1 VNTYDLSDRVAMVTG
16 GSGGL
21 GAASVE
27 ALVAAGARVTVFD
40 LSRPTADVEWIEG
53 DITSSDSLA
62 TAVATV
68 EESHGSLDVLV
79 HSAGIPG
86 PWKSALQLDEEDWR
100 RVLEVNAT
108 GAFLAA
114 KTVLP
119 GMIGRGYGRVVFISS
134 IAGREGNALLP
145 AYSASK
151 AAVIALT
158 KALGRDV
165 AGTGVLVNAV
175 SPAAF
180 ATPMSLE
187 QPEEI
192 QAGMKAAIPL
202 GRFGEPSE
210 LGALVAWLASE
221 DCSFA
226 TGATFDISGGRGVA

>member
-1 VNTYDLSDRVAMVTG
+1 VNTYDLDGRVALVTG
-16 GSGGL
+16 GSSGL
-21 GAASVE
+21 GAAAVE
-27 ALVAAGARVTVFD
+27 ALVTAGAAVSVFD
-40 LSRPTADVEWIEG
+40 LAEPAAGVEWIEG
-53 DITSSDSLA
+53 DITSSASLA
-62 TAVATV
+62 AAVAKV
-68 EESHGSLDVLV
+68 EDARGSVDVLV

-114 KTVLP
+114 KAVLP
-119 GMIGRGYGRVVFISS
+119 GMVARGYGRVVFISS

-158 KALGRDV
+158 KALGRDL

-180 ATPMSLE
+180 ATPMSTE

-202 GRFGEPSE
+202 GRFGEPRE
-210 LGALVAWLASE
+210 LGALVAWLSSE

>member
-1 VNTYDLSDRVAMVTG
+1 LNSYDLRGRVAMVTG
-16 GSGGL
+16 GSSGL
-21 GAASVE
+21 GAAAVE
-27 ALVAAGARVTVFD
+27 ALVAAGAAVTIFD
-40 LSRPTADVEWIEG
+40 RQEPAGGTRWVEG
-53 DITSSDSLA
+53 DITDASSLA
-62 TAVATV
+62 DAV
-68 EESHGSLDVLV
+68 ERIEGERGSLDVLV

-86 PWKSALQLDEEDWR
+86 PWKSALQLSEEDWR
-100 RVLEVNAT
+100 QVLEVNAT
-108 GAFLAA
+108 GAFLACRA
-114 KTVLP
+114 VVP
-119 GMIGRGYGRVVFISS
+119 GMIGRGYGRVVMISS

-158 KALGRDV
+158 KSLGRDV

-192 QAGMKAAIPL
+192 QKGMIGAIPL
-202 GRFGEPSE
+202 GRFGEPRE
-210 LGALVAWLASE
+210 FGALVAWLASE

-226 TGATFDISGGRGVA
+226 TGAVFDISGGRGVA

>member
-1 VNTYDLSDRVAMVTG
+1 MNAYDLGGRVAMVTG
-16 GSGGL
+16 GAGGL
-21 GAASVE
+21 GAAAVE
-27 ALVAAGARVTVFD
+27 ALTEAGAAVTVFD
-40 LSRPTADVEWIEG
+40 REQPAGETPWIQGDVTEMA
-53 DITSSDSLA
+53 SLEA
-62 TAVATV
+62 AVAAI
-68 EESHGSLDVLV
+68 EAEHGSLDVLV

-86 PWKSALQLDEEDWR
+86 PWRSTLQLSEEDWR

-108 GAFLAA
+108 GAFLACRA
-114 KTVLP
+114 VVP
-119 GMIGRGYGRVVFISS
+119 GMIGRGYGRVVMISS

-151 AAVIALT
+151 AAVIAFT
-158 KALGRDV
+158 KSLGRDV
-165 AGTGVLVNAV
+165 AGTGVLVNAI

-202 GRFGEPSE
+202 GRFGEPRE
-210 LGALVAWLASE
+210 LGALVAWLSSE

-226 TGATFDISGGRGVA
+226 TGAVFDISGGRGVA

>member
-1 VNTYDLSDRVAMVTG
+1 MNTYDLRDRVAMVTG
-16 GSGGL
+16 GSSGL
-21 GAASVE
+21 GAAAAE
-27 ALVAAGARVTVFD
+27 ALRTAGAKVTVFD
-40 LSRPTADVEWIEG
+40 LTEPAGEFAWSEG
-53 DITSSDSLA
+53 DVTDSASLA
-62 TAVATV
+62 AAVA
-68 EESHGSLDVLV
+68 EIEDRDGSLDVLV

-86 PWKSALQLDEEDWR
+86 PWKSALHLEEEDWR
-100 RVLEVNAT
+100 RVLDINAT
-108 GAFLAA
+108 GAFLTA
-114 KTVLP
+114 KAVLP

-202 GRFGEPSE
+202 GRFGEPRE

-226 TGATFDISGGRGVA
+226 TGAVFDITGGRGVA

>member
-1 VNTYDLSDRVAMVTG
+1 VNTYDLAGRVALVTG
-16 GSGGL
+16 GASGL
-21 GAASVE
+21 GAAAAE
-27 ALVAAGARVTVFD
+27 ALIAAGAKVTVFD
-40 LSRPTADVEWIEG
+40 LAQPPGDVAWTRG
-53 DITSSDSLA
+53 DVTDSAALA
-62 TAVATV
+62 AAVAAI
-68 EESHGSLDVLV
+68 EERDGALDVLV

-86 PWKSALQLDEEDWR
+86 PWQSALHLAEEDWR

-114 KTVLP
+114 KAVLP
-119 GMIGRGYGRVVFISS
+119 GMIGRGYGRVVFIAS

-180 ATPMSLE
+180 ATPMSLD

-202 GRFGEPSE
+202 GRLGEPRE

-226 TGATFDISGGRGVA
+226 TGAVFDISGGRGVA

>member
-1 VNTYDLSDRVAMVTG
+1 MNDYDLKGRVAMVTG
-16 GSGGL
+16 GASGL
-21 GAASVE
+21 GAAAVE
-27 ALVAAGARVTVFD
+27 ALVAAGAKVTVFD
-40 LSRPTADVEWIEG
+40 LARPADGAEWIEG
-53 DITSSDSLA
+53 DITSSSSLA
-62 TAVATV
+62 TAVTAI

-86 PWKSALQLDEEDWR
+86 PWKSALQLDEADWR

-108 GAFLAA
+108 GAFLASKA
-114 KTVLP
+114 VLP
-119 GMIGRGYGRVVFISS
+119 GMISRGYGRVVFISS

-151 AAVIALT
+151 AAVIALA
-158 KALGRDV
+158 KSLGRDL
-165 AGTGVLVNAV
+165 ARTGVLVNAV
-175 SPAAF
+175 TPAAF
-180 ATPMSLE
+180 ATPMSTE

-202 GRFGEPSE
+202 GRFGEPEE
-210 LGALVAWLASE
+210 LGALVAWLSSE